1 MKTKTLYLIRHGKAE
16 DHSFLKRDYERNL
29 VQKGQDRAAFVA
41 KKLSQQL
48 LDNYTLVISS
58 SANRALQTAEIFCAH
73 IDYPIKSIQQEKEIY
88 EAYYRDILQVI
99 NQVDDNIETVLVFG
113 HNPGLSDL
121 TNYLCDSYI
130 DLNTSHVSK
139 ICLPEGFNFSE
150 VSGGT
155 CHLETVITE

>member
-29 VQKGQDRAAFVA
+29 VQKGKERAEIVA
-41 KKLSQQL
+41 KKLKQELVESKS
-48 LDNYTLVISS
+48 LVISS
-58 SANRALQTAEIFCAH
+58 SANRAIQTAEVFCKH
-73 IDYPIKSIQQEKEIY
+73 IDYPITSIQQEKEIY
-88 EAYYRDILQVI
+88 EAYYREILKVI
-99 NQVDDNIETVLVFG
+99 NLIDDSIETVLIFG

-121 TNYLCDSYI
+121 TNYLCDSFV
-130 DLNTSHVSK
+130 DLKTSHVSK
-139 ICLPEGFNFSE
+139 IRLPENFNFSE